1 MKLPVSSPVHTEKAD
16 LSLTSPLLLWDSF
29 RFAAPL
35 LNSGGDAPSL
45 RAQSRPVPIPFRAP
59 PERVARLSTA
69 DAVPSLTAQK
79 RRLPGGWPDAPAEI

>member
-1 MKLPVSSPVHTEKAD
+1 MHTKKAD

-45 RAQSRPVPIPFRAP
+45 RAQSRPVSIPFRISS
-59 PERVARLSTA
+59 VVSCGLSAA

-79 RRLPGGWPDAPAEI
+79 RRPPGGWSDAPAEI